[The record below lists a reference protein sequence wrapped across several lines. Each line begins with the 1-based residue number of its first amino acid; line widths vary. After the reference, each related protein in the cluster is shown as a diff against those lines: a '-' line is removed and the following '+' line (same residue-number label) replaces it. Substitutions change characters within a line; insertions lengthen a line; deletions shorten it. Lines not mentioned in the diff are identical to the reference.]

1 MERRSA
7 VKIAAL
13 ATLAALLLGAEP
25 SARAD
30 ESLVLFVSADSVVS
44 RLEMIEVRELFLGLT
59 VIRNDRKLRALDN
72 YSDSRVHEV
81 FLQNVIAMPES
92 AYARRLLLI
101 TLQQGGRRPGVYNS
115 LAALLNAVALDPTA
129 VSIAWAKDVANDRR
143 FKILR
148 VLWRD

>member
-1 MERRSA
+1 M
-7 VKIAAL
+7 KIAVI
-13 ATLAALLLGAEP
+13 ATLAALILCAGP

-30 ESLVLFVSADSVVS
+30 ESLVLFVSADSPVT
-44 RLEMIEVRELFLGLT
+44 RLETIEVRELFLGLT
-59 VIRNDRKLRALDN
+59 VIRNDRTLRALDN
-72 YSDSRVHEV
+72 YSDSRVHEA

-92 AYARRLLLI
+92 AYVRRLLLI
-101 TLQQGGRRPGVYNS
+101 TLQQGGRRPAVYNS
-115 LAALLNAVALDPTA
+115 KTELLNAVAGDPAA

>member
-1 MERRSA
+1 M
-7 VKIAAL
+7 KIAVI

-30 ESLVLFVSADSVVS
+30 ESLVLFVSAESPVS
-44 RLEMIEVRELFLGLT
+44 RLEIIEVRELFLGLT
-59 VIRNDRKLRALDN
+59 VIRNDRMLRAFDN

-92 AYARRLLLI
+92 AYVRRLLLI

-115 LAALLNAVALDPTA
+115 KTELLNAVAADPSA
-129 VSIAWAKDVANDRR
+129 VSIAWATDVASDRR

>member
-1 MERRSA
+1 
-7 VKIAAL
+7 VKIAVI
-13 ATLAALLLGAEP
+13 ATLAALILGAGP

-30 ESLVLFVSADSVVS
+30 ESLVLFVSAESPVA
-44 RLEMIEVRELFLGLT
+44 RLETIEVRELFLGLT
-59 VIRNDRKLRALDN
+59 VIRNERTLRALDN

-92 AYARRLLLI
+92 AYVRRLLLI

-115 LAALLNAVALDPTA
+115 KTELLNAVAADPAA